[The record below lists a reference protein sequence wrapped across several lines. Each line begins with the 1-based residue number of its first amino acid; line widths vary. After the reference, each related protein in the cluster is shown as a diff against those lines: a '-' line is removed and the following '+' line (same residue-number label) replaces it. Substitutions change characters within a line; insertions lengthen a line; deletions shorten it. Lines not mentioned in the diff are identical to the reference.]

1 MANQDEEFRQT
12 YEAIKRVINRIAKK
26 EDSVNF
32 ELDEA
37 VYASQRVRNRKSDLN
52 YVRSVRNAQNHPQQ
66 RNGEPAFAVTE
77 AFVKWCKD
85 LHDQLAKATNAG
97 QLGVRVTE
105 LFTARWDTKI
115 HPTVQEMRSQRF
127 SHVPILNDA
136 GHVVGVF
143 NEAAIL
149 DYLMTNDLA
158 AMIDPP
164 DTLETIQAHCT
175 IGADHVETFRFIS
188 PLATEDEVIDIFL
201 SLTGPFTRVGA
212 VFVTPSASS
221 DKPIQRMITAW
232 DVLSQSKGN

>member
-12 YEAIKRVINRIAKK
+12 YEAIKRVINRIAKN
-26 EDSVNF
+26 ESSVNF

-37 VYASQRVRNRKSDLN
+37 IRASQRVRNRKSDLK

-97 QLGVRVTE
+97 QLGIKRSE
-105 LFTARWDTKI
+105 LCTAQWDTQI
-115 HPTVQEMRSQRF
+115 HPLIQKMRTERF
-127 SHVPILNDA
+127 SHVPILNDE

-143 NEAAIL
+143 NESAIL
-149 DYLMTNDLA
+149 DYLMLNNMA
-158 AMIDPP
+158 ALIEPT
-164 DTLETIQAHCT
+164 DTLETIRTHCA
-175 IGADHVETFRFIS
+175 IGADHVETFCFIS
-188 PLATEDEVIDIFL
+188 PLASEDEVADMFL
-201 SLTGPFTRVGA
+201 SVTGPFTRVGA
-212 VFVTPSASS
+212 VFVTPGAAP
-221 DKPIQRMITAW
+221 KQPIQRMITAW